1 MELTWSHPLHG
12 SVEIIAKTV
21 VKTVG
26 GLSNMVWAGFHRLGT
41 GHNMIKTYGV
51 GTNLKFKQG
60 LKVRK
65 MAS

>member
-26 GLSNMVWAGFHRLGT
+26 GLSNMLLGWLPPVGHRAQHDQNIWCRNQSEIQAAT
-41 GHNMIKTYGV
+41 
-51 GTNLKFKQG
+51 
-60 LKVRK
+60 
-65 MAS
+65 